1 MEPAELVAS
10 IVKVTVEEVTVVG
23 VPVISPVDE
32 SIDRP
37 AGIEP
42 AVIVQEVG
50 APAVYVGVAPLTG
63 LFLVKVYGEPGYV
76 IDAGLSS

>member
-1 MEPAELVAS
+1 MIS
-10 IVKVTVEEVTVVG
+10 KVTVEGVTVVG

-32 SIDRP
+32 SKDRP

-50 APAVYVGVAPLTG
+50 TPAV
-63 LFLVKVYGEPGYV
+63 
-76 IDAGLSS
+76 